1 MRITKPLMRCFGD
14 KARKTRALVNLKR
27 PGGVH
32 IIKSSLPWHKLGR
45 CTDFWVPDIRS
56 DLFETFVT
64 RGLLA
69 HPDSQ
74 TRALMHCLKWG
85 ALNIFRTRKHE
96 GWVANR
102 SPKSLPTIGASSCLA
117 GCSVWTNAHWAR
129 DFAYAPHMPTE
140 VSRAPETTNPP
151 PDSLQHQHNKHTH
164 THTIPLTAMM
174 IKKKKKLSKCR

>member
-1 MRITKPLMRCFGD
+1 MRITKPLMCCFGD
-14 KARKTRALVNLKR
+14 KAHKTRALVNLKW

-45 CTDFWVPDIRS
+45 FADFWVTDIRS
-56 DLFETFVT
+56 DLLETFVT

-69 HPDSQ
+69 LPD
-74 TRALMHCLKWG
+74 TALMHCLKWG
-85 ALNIFRTRKHE
+85 TLNIFRTWKHE

-102 SPKSLPTIGASSCLA
+102 SLKSLPTIRASSCLA
-117 GCSVWTNAHWAR
+117 GCSVWTNARWAR
-129 DFAYAPHMPTE
+129 DFTYAPHMPTE

-164 THTIPLTAMM
+164 TIPLTDS
-174 IKKKKKLSKCR
+174 LP